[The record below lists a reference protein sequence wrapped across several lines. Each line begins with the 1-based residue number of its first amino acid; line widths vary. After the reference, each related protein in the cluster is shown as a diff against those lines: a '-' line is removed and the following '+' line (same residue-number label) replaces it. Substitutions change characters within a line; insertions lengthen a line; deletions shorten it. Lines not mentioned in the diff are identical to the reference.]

1 MMLWKQNK
9 IWNNA
14 EWKKRI
20 VRAGILGILPLVLCV
35 IYCAV
40 YGRTIGDVYVP
51 NSYWNDELLYYKQV
65 EGVLTSGVPG
75 GYFGYNES
83 RAPVLSFAVWSP
95 VLIAPWV
102 IWGKVFGW
110 NTFAPF
116 LCNLVC
122 LMGGMFTFGYLA
134 RPTRKQLVTIVVLLS
149 LFTPLTRFIMSC
161 MPEIFCCALLLWYMG
176 YLFAYRSGKAEGYL
190 WQMIV
195 IAGILTLMRPYFML
209 FLLYPV
215 TAAGKHGKI
224 RCMAMAGTGLVFLAG
239 YLMISRFLSA
249 NYLIDVVETSIV
261 RAFVDQGLGA
271 GLEALWQTFIHC
283 VLDLKV
289 FLRVALQYGN
299 FSGSM
304 YAVYGTT
311 GVMLLVIVAAE
322 WKNRKKEGGFK
333 LAFLTAMVYAAMMA
347 AICFLYVMND
357 GGRHLLAF
365 LLVGFLVIG
374 MYSAKIVDKIV
385 QVVVGLVLCLF
396 FFVKPGIEYDRLP
409 PFRQEKL
416 AEDIEGMRELLQEKM
431 EYTPGI
437 GWENTV
443 IWLSYDIVDGEVAV
457 EPWQQLYALPGGFGI
472 NFCSLDYV
480 LEHLDTLQSHY
491 IVAVP
496 GGQVE
501 EELLKRGAG
510 LIAENGQIVVYQ
522 YDAQASAANPIITV
536 CPKGRTSMRFC
547 GI

>member
-1 MMLWKQNK
+1 MWKQNK
-9 IWNNA
+9 IWKDA

-35 IYCAV
+35 IYCAA
-40 YGRTIGDVYVP
+40 YGGTIGDVYVP

-65 EGVLTSGVPG
+65 EGILKSGVPG

-95 VLIAPWV
+95 VLMAPWV

-134 RPTRKQLVTIVVLLS
+134 RPTQKQLATIVVLLS

-176 YLFAYRSGKAEGYL
+176 CLFAYGSEKKEGYL

-195 IAGILTLMRPYFML
+195 IAGILTLMRPYFLL
-209 FLLYPV
+209 FLLYPA
-215 TAAGKHGKI
+215 AAGWKHGKVK
-224 RCMAMAGTGLVFLAG
+224 CMAMAGTGGLFLVG

-249 NYLIDVVETSIV
+249 AYLIDVVETSVV

-271 GLEALWQTFIHC
+271 GLMELWQKCIQS

-304 YAVYGTT
+304 YAIYGTM
-311 GVMLLVIVAAE
+311 GVMLLVIAAAE
-322 WKNRKKEGGFK
+322 WKNRKKGSVFR
-333 LAFLTAMVYAAMMA
+333 LALSTAIVYAAMMA
-347 AICFLYVMND
+347 AICFMYVMND
-357 GGRHLLAF
+357 GGRHLLTF
-365 LLVGFLVIG
+365 LLVGILVTG
-374 MYSAKIVDKIV
+374 MYSARIVDKIV
-385 QVVVGLVLCLF
+385 QIVIGFVLCLF

-409 PFRQEKL
+409 PLRQEEL
-416 AEDIEGMRELLQEKM
+416 AEDIESMGEILREKM

-443 IWLSYDIVDGEVAV
+443 IWLSYDMVDGEVAA
-457 EPWQQLYALPGGFGI
+457 EPWQQLYALPGGFGV
-472 NFCSLDYV
+472 NLCSLDYV
-480 LEHLDTLQSHY
+480 LEHMDTLQSRY
-491 IVAVP
+491 IAAVP

-510 LIAENGQIVVYQ
+510 LIAENGQIAVYQ
-522 YDAQASAANPIITV
+522 YETQAVIQ
-536 CPKGRTSMRFC
+536 
-547 GI
+547 